1 MCDLDV
7 EVDSGRVRVAGRA
20 RDLSDSAVCFVARDP
35 VEPGSIVQVQLRL
48 VLEWGASEALVLPGQ
63 VAWLT
68 ASEGTQQIG
77 VVFTATAPEVRQR
90 LQMLLKVLLGQIS
103 LPPPA
108 ASPGWN

>member
-7 EVDSGRVRVAGRA
+7 ELDAGRFRVAGRA
-20 RDLSDSAVCFVARDP
+20 RDLSDSAVCFITRDP
-35 VEPGSIVQVQLRL
+35 VEPGSVVQVQLRL

-77 VVFTATAPEVRQR
+77 VIFTGTAPEVRQR
-90 LQMLLKVLLGQIS
+90 LQMLQKVLLGQIS
-103 LPPPA
+103 LPSPA
-108 ASPGWN
+108 A

>member
-35 VEPGSIVQVQLRL
+35 VEPGSTVQVQLRL

-68 ASEGTQQIG
+68 SSEGAQQIG
-77 VVFTATAPEVRQR
+77 VVFTGTTPDVRQR
-90 LQMLLKVLLGQIS
+90 LQVLLRVLLGQIS
-103 LPPPA
+103 LPSPA
-108 ASPGWN
+108 A